1 MLFIFLLFQLPIE
14 LTPEQIEAARRLLNN
29 AREAAS
35 DQAPKP
41 PPPPKFAPLSNDGG
55 KDGVGPIGDKSFTAG
70 AGRSDG
76 AGGEGLANA
85 PPMRNQKRC
94 LCGPECPYCSGSCS
108 TCDCIYEPLPPPGPG
123 RIKWVRLRGD
133 RKPWRSRF

>member
-1 MLFIFLLFQLPIE
+1 MLFIFLLFQLQIE
-14 LTPEQIEAARRLLNN
+14 LTPEQVEAVRRLLNN

-35 DQAPKP
+35 DQSPRPA

-55 KDGVGPIGDKSFTAG
+55 KGGVAPIGDKSFTAG
-70 AGRSDG
+70 RSDS
-76 AGGEGLANA
+76 AVGEGLTHA

-94 LCGPECPYCSGSCS
+94 LCGPECPYCSGDCS

-123 RIKWVRLRGD
+123 EIKWQKLRTN
-133 RKPWRSRF
+133 RRIMRSRF